1 MIQKSFPS
9 GLELLVLL
17 SIAHLGDAAY
27 GIKIRETINDCTER
41 NISLGAI
48 YKTLAGLT
56 RKGLISSKTGDPTPE
71 RGGRAKTFY
80 QLTGHGE
87 QALRDYERWWRGLR
101 GNLIGE
107 TA

>member
-1 MIQKSFPS
+1 MAEKSFPS

-17 SIAHLGDAAY
+17 SIPNLGDAAY
-27 GIKIRETINDCTER
+27 GIKIRETINDYTER

-56 RKGLISSKTGDPTPE
+56 RRGLISASVGDPTPE

-80 QLTGHGE
+80 RLTGHGE
-87 QALRDYERWWRGLR
+87 QALRDYERWWVRLKGKP
-101 GNLIGE
+101 IDA